1 MANVIITTQPAAATA
16 VPGQNTTF
24 SVVASSDFTPV
35 TYQYQWKKGGS
46 DITGATSSS
55 YTIDPTSANNGNQ
68 FAVTVSALS
77 SGSVV
82 ATVNSNNATL
92 TVTAEATPFDKFAV
106 YPETGK
112 ERFLRLHHLGYV

>member
-1 MANVIITTQPAAATA
+1 MANVIITSQPANATA
-16 VPGQNTTF
+16 NPGQNTTF
-24 SVVASSDFTPV
+24 FVVASSDFTSV
-35 TYQYQWKKGGS
+35 TYEYQWKNGS
-46 DITGATSSS
+46 ANISGATSSS

-77 SGSVV
+77 GGSVV
-82 ATVNSNNATL
+82 ATAVSNNATL
-92 TVTAEATPFDKFAV
+92 TITPEATPFDKFAV